1 MISLFSKS
9 FLDVI
14 LFTYSF
20 YMPIVSVPL
29 LLAIFGFRST
39 SKAVIIGMIASFVA
53 VIMFNLFSNVDAI
66 MPGMIANLLFFIG
79 SHYLLK
85 ESGGWLGIKE
95 REPFDNI
102 RLNRRKKINDFIQS
116 IKNFNFMLF
125 CQNNSPKEEKIY
137 VYFGLFCIVPIFSN
151 VFSLPEIFY
160 KTHNNVLFVIES

>member
-66 MPGMIANLLFFIG
+66 MPGMIANLLF
-79 SHYLLK
+79 L
-85 ESGGWLGIKE
+85 
-95 REPFDNI
+95 
-102 RLNRRKKINDFIQS
+102 
-116 IKNFNFMLF
+116 
-125 CQNNSPKEEKIY
+125 
-137 VYFGLFCIVPIFSN
+137 
-151 VFSLPEIFY
+151 
-160 KTHNNVLFVIES
+160 